1 MTVIVLDM
9 SPLEAENLDSLVAQF
24 IEVLDAPARD
34 VSEDPAVLRLVPDA
48 YADPEAA
55 REFRDLTQRE
65 LLSRRHDDAETVR
78 ATLADA
84 TRRAARPQG
93 TAGLEVRLDAAAQ
106 RAWLRTLAA
115 VRLVLATRLGVTDD
129 DDREDD
135 DPRFGVYDW
144 LGYRLHTLVEAID
157 GL

>member
-1 MTVIVLDM
+1 MTVIVLEM
-9 SPLEAENLDSLVAQF
+9 SALEAENLDSLVGQF
-24 IEVLDAPARD
+24 IEVLDAPTRD
-34 VSEDPAVLRLVPDA
+34 ASEDPAVLRLVPDA

-65 LLSRRHDDAETVR
+65 LLTRRHDDAEVVR

-84 TRRAARPQG
+84 ALRASGREGP
-93 TAGLEVRLDAAAQ
+93 TDLDVRLDADAQ

-129 DDREDD
+129 DDHDD
-135 DPRFGVYDW
+135 EDPRFGVYDW
-144 LGYRLHTLVEAID
+144 LGFRLHTLVEAID
-157 GL
+157 GT